1 MALFIGSEAESD
13 RLASRQ
19 GGKPEF
25 PSPQAANLNALAP
38 FSCVMNFGRGSAR
51 PLLISS
57 TLLIGRAA
65 ARPMYSRRWRG
76 ERLVLFH
83 HAGAHQRH
91 ACGTP
96 LVAVRDADR
105 HPIGIGLLE
114 GFWV

>member
-1 MALFIGSEAESD
+1 MPLSIRSAAHSERLES
-13 RLASRQ
+13 RE
-19 GGKPEF
+19 GGTPDF
-25 PSPQAANLNALAP
+25 PTPQAAKLNALAP

-83 HAGAHQRH
+83 HEGAHQLH
-91 ACGTP
+91 AGGTS
-96 LVAVRDADR
+96 LGDVRDADR